1 MGKASRTK
9 HLKRQK
15 AAVLQQY
22 GGVKLSE
29 ALINLC
35 EPYDHDLPLHGYK
48 NLMAAAAVAW
58 NIALQPKEKRHEMLL
73 DALNNLPS
81 AQNKFADDLSEYI
94 SNSNPENMPSSVVYF
109 NLLIWLIQRKDELY
123 PNDNRVVVD
132 YAITETGT
140 ERNITVSSALP

>member
-1 MGKASRTK
+1 
-9 HLKRQK
+9 
-15 AAVLQQY
+15 
-22 GGVKLSE
+22 
-29 ALINLC
+29 
-35 EPYDHDLPLHGYK
+35 
-48 NLMAAAAVAW
+48 MAAAAVAW

>member
-1 MGKASRTK
+1 MGKASRK
-9 HLKRQK
+9 KQLKRQQ
-15 AAVLQQY
+15 ASTLQQY

-48 NLMAAAAVAW
+48 NLMAAATMAW

-81 AQNKFADDLSEYI
+81 TQKNFEDELNAYM
-94 SNSNPENMPSSVVYF
+94 SNPTPENPPDSVVF
-109 NLLIWLIQRKDELY
+109 FQVLSGLIQRKDELY

-132 YAITETGT
+132 YAITEKDSN
-140 ERNITVSSALP
+140 RHVTVTSALP